1 MPKYQ
6 GSKTRLPGHGTYRP
20 KKSGGD
26 DLSKKIMDAISSIA
40 WSIASLIKNIP
51 VKKTAASRKP
61 SPAKGGW
68 SFPGLSFIDPV
79 IDFIQSMRYRFGDFK
94 AVILGIAG
102 GMCAAFIVI
111 LIIDFYNVRSI
122 ANFRPNATT
131 RIYDKNDR
139 LVSELFRQK
148 RDVVTLDKIPKNLV
162 HAFVAIEDNE
172 FYEHWGINPK
182 GIVRAFF
189 INIFSGRIKQGG
201 STITQQLSKVLLTSG
216 SRNIYRKVKEA
227 FISLM
232 MEFSYSKDE
241 IMGLYLNQIFL
252 GHGAYGV
259 EAASQIYFDK
269 HVWEL
274 DLAECA
280 LLATLPS
287 APNKLSP
294 IRYPKRAMQRHMIV
308 LARMV
313 EMGYLTVPQAEAAYL
328 GFWPEYLK
336 RINEMAPT
344 ITAWGSRV
352 NKAPWFTEY
361 IRRQL
366 IKKYGEERVYDKGL
380 DVYTT
385 VDIEKQMAGE
395 KILDRALKRQSVES
409 SRLQFRKDEDLTENY
424 SDLVEVISDM
434 FGIAPFARK
443 GSVENERI
451 NSYLQENVVEEL
463 DGLNFIVGID
473 PVGQFIGR
481 YEDRFFEDRN
491 FQNVEGC
498 IISIN
503 QNNGYIEAIVGG
515 SEFASSNQLNRAM
528 QARRQAGSSI
538 KPLLYSAAME
548 SGKFT
553 PATAVLDSPI
563 VYLDNEGG
571 DWIPENYES
580 EFYGLVRLR
589 KALAMS
595 INVVSIRIADAL
607 GIEYVM
613 KYYARL
619 LKMDKST
626 AKKRIPRNFSIALGS
641 FEITPFELTR
651 AYAIIA
657 NGGRDVLPFSIRYIK
672 DRNGKVIENKEEEV
686 RGTIEKMEKDGRIQV
701 LKPETA
707 QLMISMMK
715 GVISGG
721 TGGSASIG
729 RPAAGKTGTTNN
741 WKDAWFVGFTP
752 FVTSG
757 IWIGYDKLGMSLGI
771 GESGGAVAAPV
782 WGQYMREAVKND
794 PASDF
799 PTYAGLAEKD
809 VCAKS
814 GLLLSSSCRQS
825 ISEVFSPS
833 ALPSK
838 TCELCS
844 ESGSYIEVSR
854 KGPRENISG
863 RQKSAIIN
871 NVKKQSSD
879 VLTDD
884 IGSDLLDK

>member
-26 DLSKKIMDAISSIA
+26 DLSKKIIDAIGSIA
-40 WSIASLIKNIP
+40 RSISSLIKSFTVN
-51 VKKTAASRKP
+51 KTAPSRKP

-68 SFPGLSFIDPV
+68 SLPGFNFIDPI

-94 AVILGIAG
+94 AVILGIG
-102 GMCAAFIVI
+102 GGLCAAFIVI

-148 RDVVTLDKIPKNLV
+148 RDVVALDKIPKNLV

-182 GIVRAFF
+182 GVVRAFF

-366 IKKYGEERVYDKGL
+366 IKKYGEEKVYDKGL

-409 SRLQFRKDEDLTENY
+409 SR
-424 SDLVEVISDM
+424 
-434 FGIAPFARK
+434 
-443 GSVENERI
+443 
-451 NSYLQENVVEEL
+451 
-463 DGLNFIVGID
+463 
-473 PVGQFIGR
+473 
-481 YEDRFFEDRN
+481 
-491 FQNVEGC
+491 
-498 IISIN
+498 
-503 QNNGYIEAIVGG
+503 
-515 SEFASSNQLNRAM
+515 
-528 QARRQAGSSI
+528 
-538 KPLLYSAAME
+538 
-548 SGKFT
+548 
-553 PATAVLDSPI
+553 
-563 VYLDNEGG
+563 
-571 DWIPENYES
+571 
-580 EFYGLVRLR
+580 
-589 KALAMS
+589 
-595 INVVSIRIADAL
+595 
-607 GIEYVM
+607 
-613 KYYARL
+613 
-619 LKMDKST
+619 
-626 AKKRIPRNFSIALGS
+626 
-641 FEITPFELTR
+641 
-651 AYAIIA
+651 
-657 NGGRDVLPFSIRYIK
+657 
-672 DRNGKVIENKEEEV
+672 
-686 RGTIEKMEKDGRIQV
+686 
-701 LKPETA
+701 
-707 QLMISMMK
+707 
-715 GVISGG
+715 
-721 TGGSASIG
+721 
-729 RPAAGKTGTTNN
+729 
-741 WKDAWFVGFTP
+741 
-752 FVTSG
+752 
-757 IWIGYDKLGMSLGI
+757 
-771 GESGGAVAAPV
+771 
-782 WGQYMREAVKND
+782 
-794 PASDF
+794 
-799 PTYAGLAEKD
+799 
-809 VCAKS
+809 
-814 GLLLSSSCRQS
+814 
-825 ISEVFSPS
+825 PS
-833 ALPSK
+833 
-838 TCELCS
+838 
-844 ESGSYIEVSR
+844 
-854 KGPRENISG
+854 SG
-863 RQKSAIIN
+863 R
-871 NVKKQSSD
+871 
-879 VLTDD
+879 TTT
-884 IGSDLLDK
+884 